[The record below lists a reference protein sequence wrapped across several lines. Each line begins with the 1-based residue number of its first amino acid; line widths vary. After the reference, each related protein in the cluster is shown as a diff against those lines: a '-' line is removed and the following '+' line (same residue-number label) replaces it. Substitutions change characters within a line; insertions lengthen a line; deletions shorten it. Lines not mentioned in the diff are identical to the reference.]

1 MARSFKPVFNEYLN
15 QGFHSTNKG
24 ISLYLPALK
33 NAIQN
38 LEEKRFYDIALMYLS
53 VLGYKE
59 LSMVDGAGDGG
70 RDVICSRNDLR
81 IQLSVRKDW
90 QKKINEEASNTKKSG
105 HRHLIYVTNKIINPD
120 SEQDFLQSTYG
131 YKGEV
136 DVSIH
141 DLKRIVTALARPG
154 VIRSAYERLGMAVS
168 AKLEASPKDIALS
181 TLLLFSKEANEL
193 REAVIEANARAQLLK
208 NQGTTEDALV
218 QLVASSIPG
227 ANIERLARTAISRLR
242 SAGRIIGPPLSLSL
256 SATEQETMKGAETEF
271 LAAVQADE
279 VMLSEVASLPKDDAR
294 TLLNLAL
301 ELLMRG
307 RDLNGVGPAEESLR
321 SFMASRDLNRCR
333 EKIFEALSKTK
344 SATFKQ
350 YGATIDRVF
359 STNTF
364 DIYRALGRRTDI
376 VMVLDA
382 SVAMPV
388 IFGLEFGAAKS
399 RYGIAAL
406 ALRDACKT
414 HNIKMVVP
422 RCYLNEMA
430 YHGRNALGKI
440 EIYKGLPDDAR
451 ASLRASGNAY
461 LSHYTHISE
470 TIHSSGDEL
479 SLENFLSHFGI
490 IGSRSL
496 DRIENKISSI
506 LESHDIN
513 ILPDER
519 YSQEIFDLILEKKPY
534 EATVVVKH
542 DAIVCTK
549 LKNDDGHGFI
559 FATWDKII
567 IGIVEDIARVFAD
580 SPARVIDF
588 LSMAQGQN
596 IEVDQSYELLSSLI
610 YTEEKVAQR
619 LAEKID
625 KINSVEQVY
634 KLSALVDSARQRDG
648 SNWSLKPED
657 VAPLLDA
664 DAP

>member
-1 MARSFKPVFNEYLN
+1 M
-15 QGFHSTNKG
+15 
-24 ISLYLPALK
+24 YLPALK

-90 QKKINEEASNTKKSG
+90 QKKINEEAYNTKKSG
-105 HRHLIYVTNKIINPD
+105 HRHLIYVTNKIISPD
-120 SEQDFLQSTYG
+120 AEQDYFQSAYG
-131 YKGEV
+131 HKGEI
-136 DVSIH
+136 DASIH
-141 DLKRIVTALARPG
+141 DLRRIVTALARPG
-154 VIRSAYERLGMAVS
+154 VIRSAYERLGMAVP
-168 AKLEASPKDIALS
+168 ATLEASPNDIALS

-208 NQGTTEDALV
+208 NQGATENALV

-227 ANIERLARTAISRLR
+227 TNIERLARTAISRLR
-242 SAGRIIGPPLSLSL
+242 SAGKIIGHPSSLSL
-256 SATEQETMKGAETEF
+256 SATELETMKGAETEF
-271 LAAVQADE
+271 LAAVQADVE
-279 VMLSEVASLPKDDAR
+279 ALSEVASLSNDDAR
-294 TLLNLAL
+294 KLLDLAL

-307 RDLNGVGPAEESLR
+307 RGLNGAGPAEESLR
-321 SFMASRDLNRCR
+321 SFMASRDLNRRR

-406 ALRDACKT
+406 ALREACKA
-414 HNIKMVVP
+414 HSIKMVIP

-430 YHGRNALGKI
+430 SHGRGALDKI
-440 EIYKGLPDDAR
+440 EVYQNLPEDAR
-451 ASLRASGNAY
+451 TSLRASGNAY

-479 SLENFLSHFGI
+479 KLEDFLSHFGI
-490 IGSRSL
+490 VNGRPL

-506 LESHDIN
+506 LESHDIS

-519 YSQEIFDLILEKKPY
+519 YDQKIFDLIDEKKPN
-534 EATVVVKH
+534 ETRILIEH

-559 FATWDKII
+559 LATWDKII

-588 LSMAQGQN
+588 LSMAQGQD

-610 YTEEKVAQR
+610 YTEERVAQR

-625 KINSVEQVY
+625 KINSVEQTY
-634 KLSALVDSARQRDG
+634 KLRALIEGARQRDG
-648 SNWSLKPED
+648 VSWSLKPED
-657 VAPLLDA
+657 VAPLLDDGA
-664 DAP
+664 Q

>member
-1 MARSFKPVFNEYLN
+1 MPKYNLAVCANSTVPN
-15 QGFHSTNKG
+15 TNKE
-24 ISLYLPALK
+24 IFLYLPALK

-53 VLGYKE
+53 VLGYKD

-90 QKKINEEASNTKKSG
+90 QQKINEEAHNTKKSG
-105 HRHLIYVTNKIINPD
+105 HSHLIYITNKIISPD
-120 SEQDFLQSTYG
+120 AEQDFLQSGYR

-136 DVSIH
+136 DPSIH

-154 VIRSAYERLGMAVS
+154 VIRRAYELLGMAVPS
-168 AKLEASPKDIALS
+168 TLEASPNDIALS
-181 TLLLFSKEANEL
+181 TLMLFSKEANEL
-193 REAVIEANARAQLLK
+193 REAVVEANVRAQLLK
-208 NQGTTEDALV
+208 NQGASEDALM
-218 QLVASSIPG
+218 QFTANSIPG
-227 ANIERLARTAISRLR
+227 TNTERLARTAISRLR
-242 SAGRIIGPPLSLSL
+242 STGRIIGHSSSLNL
-256 SATEQETMKGAETEF
+256 SAPELEAMKGAETEF
-271 LAAVQADE
+271 LTAVQAD
-279 VMLSEVASLPKDDAR
+279 VDTLSKVASLSNDDAR
-294 TLLNLAL
+294 KLLDLAL

-307 RDLNGVGPAEESLR
+307 RDLNGSGPAEQSLR
-321 SFMASRDLNRCR
+321 SFMASRDLNRR
-333 EKIFEALSKTK
+333 RKKIFEALSKTK

-399 RYGIAAL
+399 RYGITAI
-406 ALRDACKT
+406 ALRDACRA
-414 HNIKMVVP
+414 HSIKMVVP

-430 YHGRNALGKI
+430 SHGRGAMDKI
-440 EIYKGLPDDAR
+440 EIYKNLPEDAR
-451 ASLRASGNAY
+451 ESLRASGNAY

-479 SLENFLSHFGI
+479 KLEDFLSHFGI
-490 IGSRSL
+490 SNGRSL
-496 DRIENKISSI
+496 DRIENKIGSI
-506 LESHDIN
+506 LESHDIS

-519 YSQEIFDLILEKKPY
+519 YDQVIFDLIREKKPN
-534 EATVVVKH
+534 EERILIEH
-542 DAIVCTK
+542 DAVVCTR

-559 FATWDKII
+559 LATWDKII

-580 SPARVIDF
+580 TPARVIDF
-588 LSMAQGQN
+588 LSMAQGQD

-610 YTEEKVAQR
+610 YTEERAAQK

-625 KINSVEQVY
+625 KINSVEQAY
-634 KLSALVDSARQRDG
+634 KLRALIENARQRDG
-648 SNWSLKPED
+648 ASWSLKPED
-657 VAPLLDA
+657 VAPLLDSEVK
-664 DAP
+664 